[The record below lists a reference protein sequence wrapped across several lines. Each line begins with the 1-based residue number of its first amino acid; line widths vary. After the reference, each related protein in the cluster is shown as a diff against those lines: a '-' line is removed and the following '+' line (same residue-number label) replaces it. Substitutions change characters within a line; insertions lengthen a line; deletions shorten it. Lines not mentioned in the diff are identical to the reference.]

1 MLLSS
6 TSGGPRCIGR
16 TAVGLL
22 TIGLLAL
29 SVTATASA
37 WPTYRSASVTCT
49 DATLYGNY
57 SPKSGPKDKLGTV
70 VRGEVLGY
78 QYTWDN
84 GAYAIVRTHL
94 PVQLGFVQRSCI
106 TVPKAG
112 TSGSYLW
119 PAVISCQDATMY
131 GSYNS
136 TKRKPGRPTGTV
148 KRGQHVGYQWVHP
161 VPSGPYVMIRKG
173 TQKYPVYGYVLH
185 ECVNVANWAP
195 SANWNPAK

>member
-6 TSGGPRCIGR
+6 TSRLWRRGR
-16 TAVGLL
+16 RVAVGLFAVAL
-22 TIGLLAL
+22 FAL
-29 SVTATASA
+29 SVTAPAGA
-37 WPTYRSASVTCT
+37 WPTYRSASVTCK

-57 SPKSGPKDKLGTV
+57 SPKSGPKDKLTTL

-78 QYTWDN
+78 EYTWDN
-84 GAYAIVRTHL
+84 GAYAVVRTHL

-106 TVPKAG
+106 TVPQAG

-131 GSYNS
+131 ASYNS
-136 TKRKPGRPTGTV
+136 TKKKTGGPTGTV

-161 VPSGPYVMIRKG
+161 VPSGPYDVIRKG
-173 TQKYPVYGYVLH
+173 TQKYPVFGYVLH
-185 ECVNVANWAP
+185 ECVNIANWAP
-195 SANWNPAK
+195 RANWNPAR